1 MGRAVVVLKS
11 RIIPVLLL
19 KAGRMVKGRQFK
31 DFRDTGDA
39 VSAAKVYN
47 HQDADELVFI
57 DIEASRPG
65 YKKNR
70 AELYRVVEKVAE
82 VCFMPLCV
90 GGGVDSVEDAV
101 QLIKIGADKVII
113 NTAAVE
119 NPTLIQR
126 VADTLG
132 AQSVVVAV
140 DVKKEEERYVIYTH
154 CATQPRL
161 DVVLEKYILGLEL
174 RGAGE
179 VFINSIDCDG
189 MMKGYD
195 LSLLKLVR
203 ANTSM
208 PVIACGGAGDFKHL
222 VEAFQQ
228 TRVNAVACASLFHFG
243 DNNPLRA
250 KAYLKNYGISLKKI

>member
-1 MGRAVVVLKS
+1 MLKC

-19 KAGRMVKGRQFK
+19 KNGRMVKGKQFQ
-31 DFRDTGDA
+31 DFRDTGDP
-39 VSAAKVYN
+39 VSASKIYN

-65 YKKNR
+65 SIKDRKV
-70 AELYRVVEKVAE
+70 LYRVIEQVSE

-119 NPTLIQR
+119 HPEVVRKI
-126 VADTLG
+126 ADKLG

-140 DVKKEEERYVIYTH
+140 DVKREGEGYTIHTH
-154 CATQPRL
+154 CATQRRP
-161 DVVLEKYILGLEL
+161 DVLLEPYISGLEE

-179 VFINSIDCDG
+179 VFINSIDRDG
-189 MMKGYD
+189 MMTGYD
-195 LSLLKLVR
+195 HELLKRVR
-203 ANTSM
+203 AATAL
-208 PVIACGGAGDFKHL
+208 PVIACGGAGDFKDL
-222 VEAFQQ
+222 VEAFQMDK
-228 TRVNAVACASLFHFG
+228 VNAAACASLFHFG

-250 KAYLKNYGISLKKI
+250 KAFLKNYGIPLKNL